1 MGDVQNRQWC
11 TVAADSF
18 TRSPMSTPA
27 PSSPPS
33 VATSRVPGTRAP
45 LLGVGSFLV
54 APAMFALAYAV
65 GLASPEVG
73 QWLLSN
79 AGISLGVLGASILGV
94 IVGLGSRVRGERWPW
109 LGTAGAVFS
118 SLPLGLFLLGM
129 ILKL

>member
-1 MGDVQNRQWC
+1 MSQS
-11 TVAADSF
+11 A
-18 TRSPMSTPA
+18 RSPA
-27 PSSPPS
+27 SSVPPS
-33 VATSRVPGTRAP
+33 KVTGTRAP

-65 GLASPEVG
+65 GLPSPEVG
-73 QWLLSN
+73 KWLLSN

-129 ILKL
+129 MLKL

>member
-1 MGDVQNRQWC
+1 
-11 TVAADSF
+11 
-18 TRSPMSTPA
+18 MSQSA
-27 PSSPPS
+27 PSPASSAP
-33 VATSRVPGTRAP
+33 TSKVTGTRAP

>member
-1 MGDVQNRQWC
+1 
-11 TVAADSF
+11 
-18 TRSPMSTPA
+18 MSQPA
-27 PSSPPS
+27 PSPVSSATPS
-33 VATSRVPGTRAP
+33 KVTGTRAP

-109 LGTAGAVFS
+109 LGTAGAVFN

-129 ILKL
+129 LLKL

>member
-1 MGDVQNRQWC
+1 
-11 TVAADSF
+11 
-18 TRSPMSTPA
+18 MSRPA
-27 PSSPPS
+27 PSSSPS
-33 VATSRVPGTRAP
+33 VSTSIAPGTRAP

-54 APAMFALAYAV
+54 APAMFALAYAL